1 MALTSQQNKHSGGYW
16 SIRLTR
22 LEPQASHSAGDWAAV
37 PHLDGGL
44 RWGGQKAPEGT
55 GESLWVEQGPQAQR
69 VLIRNADDQ
78 ASPYSPHSPKCP
90 WGDGCSTRG
99 WTRRLSQDSLGVTRK
114 SVIKDS
120 FCWCE
125 KVRKIRGRGTEPET
139 SSEFKMKHFGFVSG
153 GLCNAGAMPLGVTML
168 RVFVQGPRQR
178 IYRDAGL

>member
-1 MALTSQQNKHSGGYW
+1 MSLFFFYLCLSVMALTSQQNKHSGGYW

-78 ASPYSPHSPKCP
+78 TSPYSPHSPKCP

-139 SSEFKMKHFGFVSG
+139 
-153 GLCNAGAMPLGVTML
+153 GVQNS
-168 RVFVQGPRQR
+168 R
-178 IYRDAGL
+178 